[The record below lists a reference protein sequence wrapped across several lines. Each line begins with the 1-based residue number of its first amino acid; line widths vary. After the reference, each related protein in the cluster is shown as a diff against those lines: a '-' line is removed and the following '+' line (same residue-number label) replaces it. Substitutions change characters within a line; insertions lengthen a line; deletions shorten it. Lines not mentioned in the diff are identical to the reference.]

1 MMILRSILLLAAAA
15 TLSNCCL
22 TPSGCSGPVA
32 MTTAPVSTTPM
43 SATPTPVAA
52 APEWDG
58 LGEPSVGDAAEI
70 DVTPPKKHARRKTDA
85 GIDAMSAQSSS
96 GARANMGWEDQQAA
110 DSADDARLKQKLII
124 CKNCA
129 ATQ

>member
-1 MMILRSILLLAAAA
+1 MMILRSALLLAAAV

-22 TPSGCSGPVA
+22 TPSGCSAPVA
-32 MTTAPVSTTPM
+32 MQAAPVPT
-43 SATPTPVAA
+43 ATPVAA
-52 APEWDG
+52 VPASDG
-58 LGEPSVGDAAEI
+58 LGEPSESAEAEI
-70 DVTPPKKHARRKTDA
+70 DITPPKKHVRRKDA
-85 GIDAMSAQSSS
+85 GVDAMSSQSSS
-96 GARANMGWEDQQAA
+96 GSRANLGWEDQQAA

>member
-22 TPSGCSGPVA
+22 TPSGCSAPVA
-32 MTTAPVSTTPM
+32 MTAAPISTA
-43 SATPTPVAA
+43 PTPVAA
-52 APEWDG
+52 APAWDG
-58 LGEPSVGDAAEI
+58 LGEPSAGDAEAEV

-85 GIDAMSAQSSS
+85 GIDAMSAQSGS
-96 GARANMGWEDQQAA
+96 GARANLGWEDQQAA
-110 DSADDARLKQKLII
+110 DSADDARLRQKLII